1 MCIHRAQF
9 IVSTRSRNLSA
20 TVLHVVLR
28 GSLWEIESEN
38 RKDVQIV
45 TRRSSLGNTYDYNQ
59 PINFYQAGRWVNPTA
74 GIRRSQSHSQAQKR
88 STVSIILESQE
99 PSVGKKKK
107 PVGYL
112 STDLGSFKIH
122 GYRKEHNSETVS
134 FSDRDPPEYID
145 NRRIKY
151 PISGSEPFNKRNGI
165 SPLKRRKTPD
175 IPNSQVYTKTTF
187 PSDAILR

>member
-1 MCIHRAQF
+1 
-9 IVSTRSRNLSA
+9 V
-20 TVLHVVLR
+20 
-28 GSLWEIESEN
+28 IESEN

-74 GIRRSQSHSQAQKR
+74 GIGRRQSHSQAQKR

-99 PSVGKKKK
+99 PSVGKKKTCRIS
-107 PVGYL
+107 L
-112 STDLGSFKIH
+112 NRSWIFQNTWIS
-122 GYRKEHNSETVS
+122 KEHNSETVS